1 MLRQNTY
8 KKGLL
13 WLLLLNVIARGIT
26 FGLGIILAKNFLPA
40 ETDIYLYVWSLI
52 SIVSVIIS
60 QVNLMVAGPAYITL
74 IEKKADKQAAD
85 LCSAFFN
92 IYTAILSVLAA
103 MIVAAP
109 LFAYGSISGFTDA
122 QLEPFAPMLRISG
135 IWLAITIL
143 NTVIGNIFLSRKYFA
158 VYMLGQVI
166 ASVIAILLILLLKQ
180 EFGVD
185 IFFIGQ
191 LVGNLVCFI
200 FYLVLLRKKLNQQI
214 RLFYFSIP
222 VKTVKEIGAV
232 LAVSIPTVVV
242 NLLIVYYLSHFS
254 TGQLSAYS
262 YGSAIA
268 NLPDAIFLSQFISI
282 FGVKFAEVA
291 AKDEKV
297 TLFSTFRF
305 FGNHLFFFMAGI
317 AVVLSL
323 GGFLFIQF
331 LYGRQHLGNEI
342 FESAVLSLSLLAAA
356 LPFKSLDVLNNRL
369 FASLQALSSLV
380 KYTLPV
386 KLFNIGLLVLMANSF
401 GFKGVLW
408 HQLLMPAVVVLV
420 QIALLGKF
428 FPANRIKKYFTQ
440 ILGLLCLSVL
450 VYVAG
455 YFLVKQFMEH
465 VNPYLLMLGI
475 CLMVLL
481 AGYLVEKLFRLTTF
495 NRLLWDKG
503 TLLWNKLFRIKAP
516 A

>member
-13 WLLLLNVIARGIT
+13 WLLLLNVIAKGIT
-26 FGLGIILAKNFLPA
+26 FILGIILAKNFLPR
-40 ETDIYLYVWSLI
+40 ETDIYLYIWSLI
-52 SIVSVIIS
+52 SIVSIIVS
-60 QVNLMVAGPAYITL
+60 QVNLMVAGPAYIAL
-74 IEKKADKQAAD
+74 IERKEDKQAAD

-92 IYTAILSVLAA
+92 IYTVVLSVLALV
-103 MIVAAP
+103 IVAAP
-109 LFAYGSISGFTDA
+109 LFAYGAISGFTDS
-122 QLEPFAPMLRISG
+122 QLGPFTPMLRISG
-135 IWLAITIL
+135 IWLVFTIL
-143 NTVIGNIFLSRKYFA
+143 NTVIGNIFLSRKYFV

-166 ASVIAILLILLLKQ
+166 VSVIAILLILILKH

-185 IFFIGQ
+185 SFFIGQ

-200 FYLVLLRKKLNQQI
+200 FYLVLLRRKLNQRI
-214 RLFYFSIP
+214 RLFYFSMP
-222 VKTVKEIGAV
+222 GKTLKEIGAV
-232 LAVSIPTVVV
+232 LVVSIPTLIV
-242 NLLIVYYLSHFS
+242 NLLLVYYLSNFS

-268 NLPDAIFLSQFISI
+268 NLPDAIFLSQVISI
-282 FGVKFAEVA
+282 FGVKFAEEA
-291 AKDEKV
+291 AKDQKG
-297 TLFSTFRF
+297 TLFNTFRF
-305 FGNHLFFFMAGI
+305 FGNHLFFFMGGI
-317 AVVLSL
+317 AIVLSL
-323 GGFLFIQF
+323 GGFLVIQF
-331 LYGRQHLGNEI
+331 LYGRQNLGDEV
-342 FESAVLSLSLLAAA
+342 FESAVLSLSLLASA

-386 KLFNIGLLVLMANSF
+386 KLFNIGLLILMANSF

-408 HQLLMPAVVVLV
+408 HQLFMPAVVVLV

-428 FPANRIKKYFTQ
+428 FPASRIKKYYTQ
-440 ILGLLCLSVL
+440 VLALLCICVL

-455 YFLVKQFMEH
+455 YFLVKQFIEH
-465 VNPYLLMLGI
+465 INPYLLMFGI

-495 NRLLWDKG
+495 NRLLLDKG
-503 TLLWNKLFRIKAP
+503 TILWKKFFRTKAP
-516 A
+516 V